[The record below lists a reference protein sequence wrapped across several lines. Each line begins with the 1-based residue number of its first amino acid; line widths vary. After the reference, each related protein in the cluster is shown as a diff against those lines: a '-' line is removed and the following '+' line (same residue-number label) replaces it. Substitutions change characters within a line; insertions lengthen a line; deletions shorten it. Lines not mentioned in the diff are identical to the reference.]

1 MSSHGKIRL
10 TELVVA
16 RGLAASADD
25 AARLIRAGEVLAS
38 DAVLAQPH
46 MLVDP
51 TREIRLRARGRYVSR
66 GGDKLAGA
74 LADFSFDVRGLR
86 CLDVGASTGGFTDCL
101 LQRGAAAVVAVDVAY
116 GQFAWRLR
124 ADERVIVVER
134 TNIRDIKPDAVG
146 APFDLVVADVS
157 FTPLRTLLALLS
169 SLLSEGGALISLV
182 KPQFELAA
190 AEVGKGGIV
199 TDPAA
204 HARALT
210 LVIEAAAK
218 AGLAPRAATFSPLKG
233 SKGNIEFFVL
243 ARRVGVPAPIDAP
256 IDIPAIVAR
265 AHTGLD

>member
-1 MSSHGKIRL
+1 MSSHEKIRL

-16 RGLAASADD
+16 RGLAASDAD
-25 AARLIRAGEVLAS
+25 AERAIRAGEVLAT
-38 DAVLAQPH
+38 DAILTQPR

-51 TREIRLRARGRYVSR
+51 SREIRLRSRSRYVSR

-74 LADFSFDVRGLR
+74 LVDFSFDVRGLR

-101 LQRGAAAVVAVDVAY
+101 LQQGAMSVVAVEVVY

-124 ADERVIVVER
+124 TDERVTVLER
-134 TNIRDIKPDAVG
+134 TSIRDIEPSTIG

-157 FTPLRTLLALLS
+157 FTPLRMLLALLS
-169 SLLSEGGALISLV
+169 SLLREGGTLIPLV

-210 LVIEAAAK
+210 LVLDAAAE
-218 AGLAPRAATFSPLKG
+218 AGLAPKAATFSPLKG
-233 SKGNIEFFVL
+233 PKGNIEFFML
-243 ARRVGVPAPIDAP
+243 AQRADVPAVV
-256 IDIPAIVAR
+256 DIPALVAR
-265 AHTGLD
+265 AHARLD